1 MNEIPFTKDDRFE
14 VGGEDLLA
22 PIQFESV
29 SSTSQ
34 PLENA
39 ADRRCPAIVDDI
51 RVRLSTLLKTETVS
65 LLLGAG
71 ASVDCGGQLI
81 GTVPLLVE
89 RLLINEGITGEQNF
103 RIRRWLA
110 VFYLAVRHASC
121 GAETPITRQEI
132 LDRQS
137 KIENGQAEPLQANFE
152 QVLSKLQRWRS
163 ALPDVGGRLRVDGQP
178 RVDATGQDLEACLGY
193 ATHSLARACDLP
205 TSDKEASIEHYKNL
219 VRKLLTRPLNLKR
232 VNIFKLNYDTLINVH
247 ENGVTS
253 EPLQANFEQVLSKLQ
268 RWRSA
273 LPDVGGRLR
282 VDGQPRVDATGQDLE
297 ACLGYATH
305 SLARACDLPTSDKE
319 ASIEHYK
326 NLVRKLLTRPL
337 NLKRV
342 NIFKLNY
349 DTLIEQAA
357 DAAGVVLLDGFV
369 GTQRRVFRPES
380 YEQDLYFPAET
391 TEGRV
396 HRFDRVLHLYKL
408 HGSITWVADES
419 QIDNPYGVRSSTFN
433 PHETQPLLIYPMP
446 TKYGETLGI
455 PYSEL
460 FRRFASALVRP
471 QSVLVAIGYGFGDEH
486 VNAIIRQA
494 LAIPSFTLV
503 VVDPCPNN
511 LFITKLR
518 KQKDR
523 RIWLAQGPTIGTFA
537 GFVDWIL
544 PDLRDE
550 EIRMKVLAT
559 HNALARLEQTNKGL
573 PCGD

>member
-1 MNEIPFTKDDRFE
+1 MNKIQFTKNDRFE

-22 PIQFESV
+22 PIEIESV
-29 SSTSQ
+29 PSS
-34 PLENA
+34 LESEENT
-39 ADRRCPAIVDDI
+39 ADQRRLANVDDI

-81 GTVPLLVE
+81 GSVPLLVE
-89 RLLINEGITGEQNF
+89 RLLINEGIAGERNV
-103 RIRRWLA
+103 RIRRWLI
-110 VFYLAVRHASC
+110 VFYLAVRQASC
-121 GAETPITRQEI
+121 GTATPIARQEI
-132 LDRQS
+132 LDRRT
-137 KIENGQAEPLQANFE
+137 KIEEGKAEPLSVNFE
-152 QVLSKLQRWRS
+152 QVLSTLQSWRS
-163 ALPDVGGRLRVDGQP
+163 ALPGHGGRLRVDGQP
-178 RVDATGQDLEACLGY
+178 RVDATGQDLEACLRH

-205 TSDKEASIEHYKNL
+205 TSDKEDNIKHYKNL

-232 VNIFKLNYDTLINVH
+232 VNIFT
-247 ENGVTS
+247 
-253 EPLQANFEQVLSKLQ
+253 
-268 RWRSA
+268 
-273 LPDVGGRLR
+273 
-282 VDGQPRVDATGQDLE
+282 
-297 ACLGYATH
+297 
-305 SLARACDLPTSDKE
+305 
-319 ASIEHYK
+319 
-326 NLVRKLLTRPL
+326 
-337 NLKRV
+337 
-342 NIFKLNY
+342 LNY

-408 HGSITWVADES
+408 HGSITWAADES
-419 QIDNPYGVRSSTFN
+419 QIDNPYGVRSSAFK

-446 TKYGETLGI
+446 TKYGETLGM

-503 VVDPCPNN
+503 VVDPCPNS
-511 LFITKLR
+511 LFVTQLR

-523 RIWLAQGPTIGTFA
+523 RIWLAQGPTIGTFS

-550 EIRMKVLAT
+550 EIRKKVLAT
-559 HNALARLEQTNKGL
+559 HNALARL
-573 PCGD
+573 